1 MCRLHPIAPYCL
13 AVLLH
18 KHTLSHTF
26 QVWRCIGLQG
36 MPLKGSGMQW
46 KVSNDQIREAA
57 HVEIDCPY
65 NGSTLVAIKGVSTQ
79 YKYFLPW
86 FQQDTTWMK
95 MGRNTQNFCLA
106 FFFAL
111 VCKVDNDKSGF
122 LWALNQCMYVYCVL
136 WVRLGVDWVYACGFD
151 INDWSVMRYSWLPIM
166 ALHSAPTGSNALTE
180 FH

>member
-1 MCRLHPIAPYCL
+1 MRINVRYHVKLQSLAYKVLEFIFLYDDNDYKSDANKTLTTGDSSLPGQCSLMTGLEMATHVQIAPYCL

-79 YKYFLPW
+79 YKYFLPR
-86 FQQDTTWMK
+86 FQQDTTSMK
-95 MGRNTQNFCLA
+95 MGRNT
-106 FFFAL
+106 
-111 VCKVDNDKSGF
+111 
-122 LWALNQCMYVYCVL
+122 
-136 WVRLGVDWVYACGFD
+136 
-151 INDWSVMRYSWLPIM
+151 
-166 ALHSAPTGSNALTE
+166 
-180 FH
+180 